1 VWKSPWAVSTIMTEE
16 LETQVPSAVQRRGK
30 WMAALVMEPG
40 AIAIAAHPST
50 GETDAVHP
58 IG

>member
-1 VWKSPWAVSTIMTEE
+1 MTEE